1 MAHGY
6 FRSAAA
12 FVLVGAFAAFGGPL
26 SAQQPAT
33 QPSPAAALPAA
44 TEPAALIQGFNGV
57 LLDVMRNAKTLGY
70 AGRREILG
78 RKIGEVYHL
87 PVMARIAVGSHWRT
101 LPPAQ
106 RDTLVDGFS
115 RMTVAT
121 YAARFDGW
129 SGESFEMRGV
139 DTVRAKTVLVK
150 TAIIRPNDDP
160 VEINYLMREFSTGWR
175 VIDVFL
181 KQSYSELATK
191 RSEYSSIIRRQ
202 GFTALMAQI
211 EAKISQYANGG
222 K

>member
-1 MAHGY
+1 MK
-6 FRSAAA
+6 
-12 FVLVGAFAAFGGPL
+12 
-26 SAQQPAT
+26 PAEM
-33 QPSPAAALPAA
+33 Q
-44 TEPAALIQGFNGV
+44 PAALIQGFDAV
-57 LLDVMRNAKTLGY
+57 LLDVMRNEKKLGY
-70 AGRREILG
+70 AGRREILNK
-78 RKIGEVYHL
+78 KIGEIFHL
-87 PVMARIAVGSHWRT
+87 PVMARIAVGAHWRKLT
-101 LPPAQ
+101 PAQ

-139 DTVRAKTVLVK
+139 DTVRAKTVMVK
-150 TAIIRPNDDP
+150 TAIVRPNDDP

-202 GFTALMAQI
+202 GFAALMAQI